1 MHKNNNKI
9 EGEDNLI
16 SYKGISERLIYH
28 IRFHLS
34 DGMILNFTNSKKNII
49 LKTKLNNIWLFKS
62 NTELI
67 VEDSISVDYNFTRP
81 AKQIVIKGVLTD
93 KKIVK
98 KWSLEK
104 I

>member
-1 MHKNNNKI
+1 MIKI
-9 EGEDNLI
+9 
-16 SYKGISERLIYH
+16 
-28 IRFHLS
+28 
-34 DGMILNFTNSKKNII
+34 ILLLLVIFQFTN
-49 LKTKLNNIWLFKS
+49 LKA
-62 NTELI
+62 NTELKI
-67 VEDSISVDYNFTRP
+67 EDSISVDYNFTRP